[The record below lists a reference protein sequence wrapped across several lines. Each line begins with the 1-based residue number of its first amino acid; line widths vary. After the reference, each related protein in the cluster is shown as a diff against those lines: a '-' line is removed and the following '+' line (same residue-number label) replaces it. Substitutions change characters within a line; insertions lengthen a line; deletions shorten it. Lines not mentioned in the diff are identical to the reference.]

1 MIAVVKIRHLLI
13 AVFFIVFAAL
23 LGAQSADQLYD
34 SGRGAFS
41 DGLWPAASSQFA
53 RLLRE
58 YPEYSRADSAAYM
71 GAVAHYN
78 SGDYR
83 RCIDIFRSF
92 SRRYPDSTWNR
103 RTAYWEGLAF
113 LALEDWTEALS
124 AFQRQSLITDEP
136 EYSERSLFYIGV
148 CRENVGEWEEAEA
161 VYESILDS
169 GRDRDLVSRAIF
181 RSGQIKLS
189 DGRYPDALELFR
201 QLAWD
206 YPALPVSVD
215 IDYWIAESH
224 RRMGQNAKALE
235 SYRGFLA
242 TVYDSPYRTYALLEA
257 ARLAAQEQLDD
268 EALAYLELRDEEG
281 YHYADESDAA
291 VIRIRAAS
299 YLRTGQIAKA
309 RAAYAVILN
318 NSEDPVERQV
328 AEFDLAQTWIG
339 TDDVLSALPYLLRA
353 SLGPDARIAADALF
367 SAGNILLHSG
377 EASGA
382 DHLEA
387 FAQRFAADE
396 RREKALRLAA
406 RFRRDE
412 GDYQQAIADLS
423 ILISDYPRSADAPA
437 YLFSRAEVFLD
448 SGDSTS
454 ALRDY
459 GFIIKA
465 YEKSELSTEAH
476 SRIGFIYA
484 ERDEHIRA
492 AAHFL
497 EAAQIP
503 TDGVDAVEAKRK
515 AVYSAGVAYF
525 NGGDR
530 DEAIAQFSLLVR
542 SDVSGPWGVDAAYYL
557 GEAYYENGDN
567 DRAREAYRMAA
578 RYGDSA
584 MVYKALYGIA
594 WTWFRDSQ
602 WSKAADAFLKAAEA
616 SIDREHRAK
625 SQYRAGLS
633 RASAGEWN
641 IALRLYD
648 QALAAKVGDWR
659 EEALYHRAWALLNSN
674 RVDEAW
680 QTADTLALEF
690 PESRLPADLP
700 FRMGEN
706 AMAAGSYREALVWY
720 DLCISR
726 FPDSETAIRA
736 GLRAALAA
744 RGSGNPD
751 EASERYIQ
759 WIVARPT
766 HPSAYAAARSLGES
780 LKESANPQ
788 KAYSAWTRMRA
799 AAPHAHE
806 LLAPPA
812 LAWARTA
819 DIPSE
824 SLETLKAIAEEK
836 TLPPADRAEALLL
849 IAHRYRMDE
858 RYARSRELYEVLV
871 RDIPGRIGAEA
882 QEGLARSYAQ
892 EGKID
897 RAAEAYLALS
907 YLFPDQSDLVNH
919 SLREAENLYRQAGR
933 DAEADK
939 IRARL
944 KP

>member
-1 MIAVVKIRHLLI
+1 MVKIRHRHI
-13 AVFFIVFAAL
+13 AVIFFIVFTAL
-23 LGAQSADQLYD
+23 LGAQSADQLYA

-58 YPEYSRADSAAYM
+58 YPEYPRADSAAYM
-71 GAVAHYN
+71 GAVAYYN
-78 SGDYR
+78 AKDYR
-83 RCIDIFRSF
+83 RCIDVFQSF
-92 SRRYPDSTWNR
+92 SRRYPDSAWNR
-103 RTAYWEGLAF
+103 RAAYWEGLAF
-113 LALEDWTEALS
+113 FALEDWSEAIP

-136 EYSERSLFYIGV
+136 EYSERSLFYLGV
-148 CRENVGEWEEAEA
+148 CKENVGDWEDAEA
-161 VYESILDS
+161 VYKSILDS
-169 GRDRDLVSRAIF
+169 GRDRDLISRAIF

-189 DGRYPDALELFR
+189 DGRYPEALKLFT

-206 YPALPVSVD
+206 YSALPVSVD

-224 RRMGQNAKALE
+224 RRMGHNAKALE
-235 SYRGFLA
+235 GFRSFLA
-242 TVYDSPYRTYALLEA
+242 SVYDSPYRTYALLEA
-257 ARLAAQEQLDD
+257 ARLAAHEQLDD
-268 EALAYLELRDEEG
+268 EALAYLDLRDEEEN
-281 YHYADESDAA
+281 YHADESDAA

-299 YLRTGQIAKA
+299 YLRAGQIAKA
-309 RAAYAVILN
+309 RDAYATILN
-318 NSEDPVERQV
+318 NSEDPVEKQV

-339 TDDVLSALPYLLRA
+339 TDEVLSALPHLRRA
-353 SLGPDARIAADALF
+353 SFGPDARIAADALF
-367 SAGNILLHSG
+367 LAGNILLHSG

-387 FAQRFAADE
+387 FARRFATDK

-412 GDYQQAIADLS
+412 GDYQQAIAGLS
-423 ILISDYPRSADAPA
+423 ILISDYPQSADAPS
-437 YLFSRAEVFLD
+437 YLFSRAEIFLD

-459 GFIIKA
+459 GFIAKT
-465 YEKSELSTEAH
+465 YEKSRLLPEAH

-492 AAHFL
+492 ATHFIK
-497 EAAQIP
+497 AAQIA
-503 TDGVDAVEAKRK
+503 DGMDMDEAERR
-515 AVYSAGVAYF
+515 AIYSAGVAFF
-525 NGGDR
+525 NGGNK
-530 DEAIAQFSLLVR
+530 DEAIAQFSQLVT
-542 SDVSGPWGVDAAYYL
+542 SDITGPWGVDAAYYL
-557 GEAYYENGDN
+557 GEAYYEKNDN
-567 DRAREAYRMAA
+567 DRAREAYEMAV

-584 MVYKALYGIA
+584 MVFKALYGIA

-602 WSKAADAFLKAAEA
+602 WSKAADVFLKAAEA
-616 SIDREHRAK
+616 SENREHKAK
-625 SQYRAGLS
+625 SRYRAGLS
-633 RASAGEWN
+633 RSSAGEWN
-641 IALRLYD
+641 IALKLYD

-674 RVDEAW
+674 RIDEAW
-680 QTADTLALEF
+680 RTADTLAIEF
-690 PESRLPADLP
+690 PGSKLPADLP

-706 AMAAGSYREALVWY
+706 AMTAGSYREASVWY
-720 DLCISR
+720 DLCISK
-726 FPDSETAIRA
+726 FPNSEIAIRA

-744 RGSGNPD
+744 RESGNPD

-759 WIVARPT
+759 WIIVHPT
-766 HPSAYAAARSLGES
+766 HPSAQAAARSLGES

-788 KAYSAWTRMRA
+788 KAYSAWKRMRA
-799 AAPHAHE
+799 AAPNAHE
-806 LLAPPA
+806 LLAPLA
-812 LAWARTA
+812 VAWARVA
-819 DIPSE
+819 NIPSE
-824 SLETLKAIAEEK
+824 SLKTLETIAEAK

-871 RDIPGRIGAEA
+871 RDIPGQIGAEA

-892 EGKID
+892 EGKINQ
-897 RAAEAYLALS
+897 AAEAYLALP
-907 YLFPDQSDLVNH
+907 YLFPDQTDLGNR
-919 SLREAENLYRQAGR
+919 SLREAEKLYRQAGR
-933 DAEADK
+933 NSEADK